1 MTWNRFAGSRIKSI
15 IAPIPVSP
23 PPRNTTR
30 CFFPGSPAI
39 APGTLPGEAGF
50 AGARLFAATTFPC
63 CVCFFCRSASAGA
76 SAVSV
81 ARNGVSSA
89 SSMRWSSPGAGSSDD
104 AAAAHV
110 SISAVAAARKDAVT
124 GIS

>member
-1 MTWNRFAGSRIKSI
+1 MTWNRFAGSRSKPI

-50 AGARLFAATTFPC
+50 AGADFAATTFPC

-110 SISAVAAARKDAVT
+110 SISAVAAARKAAVT
-124 GIS
+124 GSP

>member
-1 MTWNRFAGSRIKSI
+1 MTWNRFEGSRIKSI
-15 IAPIPVSP
+15 IAPSPVGP
-23 PPRNTTR
+23 TPRTTTR
-30 CFFPGSPAI
+30 CFFS
-39 APGTLPGEAGF
+39 APGTAPGSAPGEAGF
-50 AGARLFAATTFPC
+50 AGADFAATTFPC

-110 SISAVAAARKDAVT
+110 SISAVAAARTAAVT
-124 GIS
+124 GSP